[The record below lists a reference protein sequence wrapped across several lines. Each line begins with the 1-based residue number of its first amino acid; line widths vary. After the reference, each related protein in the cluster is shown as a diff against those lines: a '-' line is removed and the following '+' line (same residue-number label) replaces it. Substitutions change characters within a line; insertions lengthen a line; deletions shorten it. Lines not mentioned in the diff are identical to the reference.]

1 MTIASEIQRIQT
13 NIANAYDALEAKG
26 ATMPATENTDNLVTT
41 IDTISSGGGE
51 TVTATNNTGSA
62 ISTGDKVWINENNGS
77 YSIEKLKE
85 LRNFKVMGNPTI
97 NDSTGIVSGF
107 SVSNYLK
114 YNSYPTDT
122 INSLEILWKIR
133 TPSSFQNY
141 PIALI
146 LSNST
151 SNSDPRIQMDPN
163 GNIYLGLSSQQ
174 VNSSSS
180 LSTNT
185 DYFIKI
191 VWNNTVFEG
200 LYSTDSINWV
210 SCGTISLSSI
220 VWSNLAVCI
229 GGAETG
235 GSNLPWLGSIYL
247 KDCYIN
253 INGVRWWEPYLL
265 CVTENTLTGVA
276 KENIA
281 IGSTGDVL
289 TLLPPEPASKKKRLV
304 AVADNLDTNK
314 LVLYTD
320 DGINWNTS
328 TMPNS
333 RNWGHPFYGDGKFI
347 VADYSSGIFAYS
359 SDGINWTEVTVS
371 LPTPSNSW
379 RFCKGCYGNGRYIMI
394 FNDSQANY
402 TGWGGNS
409 LKVTSTDGINWV
421 YSYLPNQ
428 PFTVIDIIFDGT
440 QFVLLGTGGE
450 VKTSTDGETWANR
463 TNFDANITSYSHPLT
478 DNAFIYNTET
488 STYCYAMPY
497 FSSSDTSKT
506 EGQYIYVTKNLDSS
520 WTRTDLNYNNVF
532 PTASCILDS
541 IKILCGK
548 NGISTQSAGYINV
561 DSTGT
566 ATFVGSSVPR
576 LNYMGGANVINDKA
590 VVIGYGS
597 DQYIYSTDG
606 TTWNTGTLPASS
618 GWWGS
623 CVGEVD

>member
-1 MTIASEIQRIQT
+1 MSIDSEVERIRQAIADAYEACQT
-13 NIANAYDALEAKG
+13 MG
-26 ATMPATENTDNLVTT
+26 ATMPQVQNSDNLADCIST
-41 IDTISSGGGE
+41 IGGG
-51 TVTATNNTGSA
+51 TPTTKQRL
-62 ISTGDKVWINENNGS
+62 IS
-77 YSIEKLKE
+77 
-85 LRNFKVMGNPTI
+85 
-97 NDSTGIVSGF
+97 
-107 SVSNYLK
+107 
-114 YNSYPTDT
+114 
-122 INSLEILWKIR
+122 
-133 TPSSFQNY
+133 
-141 PIALI
+141 
-146 LSNST
+146 
-151 SNSDPRIQMDPN
+151 
-163 GNIYLGLSSQQ
+163 
-174 VNSSSS
+174 
-180 LSTNT
+180 
-185 DYFIKI
+185 
-191 VWNNTVFEG
+191 
-200 LYSTDSINWV
+200 
-210 SCGTISLSSI
+210 
-220 VWSNLAVCI
+220 
-229 GGAETG
+229 
-235 GSNLPWLGSIYL
+235 
-247 KDCYIN
+247 
-253 INGVRWWEPYLL
+253 
-265 CVTENTLTGVA
+265 
-276 KENIA
+276 
-281 IGSTGDVL
+281 
-289 TLLPPEPASKKKRLV
+289 
-304 AVADNLDTNK
+304 VADNLDTNK

-371 LPTPSNSW
+371 LPNPSNSW

-402 TGWGGNS
+402 TGWGGS
-409 LKVTSTDGINWV
+409 SIKVTSLDGINWT

-450 VKTSTDGETWANR
+450 VKTSTDGETWVNR

-478 DNAFIYNTET
+478 DNAFIYNSET

-497 FSSSDTSKT
+497 FSSSDISKT
-506 EGQYIYVTKNLDSS
+506 EGQYIYATKNLDSS
-520 WTRTDLNYNNVF
+520 WTRTDLVYNNVF
-532 PTASCILDS
+532 PTASCILDN
-541 IKILCGK
+541 IKIFCGK

-566 ATFVGSSVPR
+566 ATFVSSSVPR
-576 LNYMGGANVINDKA
+576 LNYMGGANVINDRA